1 MLREP
6 KIALQCVTKQSAKLK
21 GEWKTSKAS
30 IKEKSSRLAKGAWW
44 RGGGKFRGIGSLEWV
59 LRGEW
64 LACCLTIY
72 SR

>member
-44 RGGGKFRGIGSLEWV
+44 EGWKIQGDRFFGVGSS
-59 LRGEW
+59 G
-64 LACCLTIY
+64 
-72 SR
+72 